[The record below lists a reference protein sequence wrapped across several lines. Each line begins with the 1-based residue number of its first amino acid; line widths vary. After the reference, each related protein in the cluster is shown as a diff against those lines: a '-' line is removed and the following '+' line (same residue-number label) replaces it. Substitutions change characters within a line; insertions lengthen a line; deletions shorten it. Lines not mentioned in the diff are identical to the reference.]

1 MMVVATWRHL
11 SQARC
16 VGGQARSTARAACSP
31 KPQGCRGNM
40 AGRKC
45 GARAR
50 AQKREA
56 ILISIAD
63 VCSMLVKAMGVLWR
77 HCGASAV
84 CACAEA
90 GGHPD
95 AHRG

>member
-1 MMVVATWRHL
+1 
-11 SQARC
+11 
-16 VGGQARSTARAACSP
+16 
-31 KPQGCRGNM
+31 M
-40 AGRKC
+40 AGREC

-50 AQKREA
+50 ARRSGEVM
-56 ILISIAD
+56 LMSIAD

-77 HCGASAV
+77 HCGARAV

-90 GGHPD
+90 GGHSD